1 MSFLAIADQEKFLK
15 RAGARIDEVS
25 AILDRVDRISRLRIA
40 VTVLAAAIVVFS
52 VLERI
57 SGWWLVLP
65 LALFAGLAMLHER
78 WMREARARHR
88 MADLHRQAS
97 KRIRADLEDREDGH
111 GAPTEAIR
119 RRGVKLE
126 RPSLDEDKVA
136 SNRRHRTAR
145 MDERGLGRHLDLFGA
160 GRMFDRLAGGRTDSG
175 GETLAWWLVHP
186 APPAVARARQAAI
199 RELTPRV
206 DLRESLAAT
215 GALRVWPSHRWPITA
230 AWLPG
235 PADSGERSRRGK
247 RGAPAEAESTPAA
260 EAEGGDAPGEEGAT
274 GGEAKEPDR
283 KRKKDGGGGSD
294 EGAFAVP
301 PVLPRGTER
310 LVFVAATLYPV
321 VLWGFLTLSLLEV
334 ISGFFF
340 LAIAFFAAGT
350 GLTLRRRILAHEDLG
365 YVMERD
371 LAALREV
378 IGIFDREEFRSLYLC
393 DLKERVTPAA
403 GALERLITLHRRLR
417 FRRNLVFAP
426 IGALFFY
433 GTHHSLALDRWRR
446 RHGKALEEWMALA
459 GEFDALMA
467 LAQYAEER
475 PAHLF
480 AEFDD
485 LPGIEAVNLGH
496 PLIPEERLVRNTVTV
511 GRGAPEIMIV
521 TGSNMSGK
529 STLLRSLGV
538 NFLLARMGA
547 PVNATTFRVG
557 PISLGVSIET
567 RDSLRDGVSRFLAEL
582 FALRRVLDTGSAGEP
597 LFFLLDEILQGTNS
611 DDRRAAVF
619 ALVRELARRRATGV
633 MTTHDLSL
641 TELAHELPRSVV
653 NRHFSERIEEGV
665 MDFDYLLREG
675 PLTRGNALEL
685 MRMLNLPT
693 PRSDGG
699 EGGDFTSL
707 PGLADGREH

>member
-25 AILDRVDRISRLRIA
+25 AILDRVERISRLRIA
-40 VTVLAAAIVVFS
+40 VTVLAAAILVFA
-52 VLERI
+52 VRETI
-57 SGWWLVLP
+57 SGWWMLLP
-65 LALFAGLAMLHER
+65 LALFGVLALLHER

-136 SNRRHRTAR
+136 SNRRHRTAGL
-145 MDERGLGRHLDLFGA
+145 DERGLGRHLDLFGA

-186 APPAVARARQAAI
+186 APPAVARARQAAV

-215 GALRVWPSHRWPITA
+215 GALRVWPSHRWPITT

-235 PADSGERSRRGK
+235 PSDPDGPAGSGSETDSEADDASEENGS
-247 RGAPAEAESTPAA
+247 APE
-260 EAEGGDAPGEEGAT
+260 
-274 GGEAKEPDR
+274 EAK
-283 KRKKDGGGGSD
+283 GSD
-294 EGAFAVP
+294 GKPAKKSGPADPGVSFAVP
-301 PVLPRGTER
+301 PMLPRGTER
-310 LVFVAATLYPV
+310 LVFVAATLYPPF
-321 VLWGFLTLSLLEV
+321 LWGFLTLSLLEV
-334 ISGFFF
+334 VSGFFF
-340 LAIAFFAAGT
+340 LFIAFFAVGT

-365 YVMERD
+365 YLMERD

-378 IGIFDREEFRSLYLC
+378 IGIFDREEFRSLYLR
-393 DLKERVTPAA
+393 DLKERVTPAG
-403 GALERLITLHRRLR
+403 GALERLIALHRRLR

-446 RHGKALEEWMALA
+446 RHGEALREWMALA

-475 PAHLF
+475 PAHIF

-582 FALRRVLDTGSAGEP
+582 FALRRVLDTGRAEEP

-641 TELAHELPRSVV
+641 TELAHELPRSVE
-653 NRHFSERIEEGV
+653 NHHFSERIEEGE

>member
-25 AILDRVDRISRLRIA
+25 AILDRVDRISRLRLA
-40 VTVLAAAIVVFS
+40 VTVLAAAILVFA
-52 VLERI
+52 VRETI

-65 LALFAGLAMLHER
+65 LALFAVLAVVHER

-97 KRIRADLEDREDGH
+97 KRIRADLEDREDGR

-126 RPSLDEDKVA
+126 RPSLDEDQVA
-136 SNRRHRTAR
+136 ANRRHRTAR
-145 MDERGLGRHLDLFGA
+145 LDDRGLGRHLDLFGA

-186 APPAVARARQAAI
+186 APPAVARARQAAV

-206 DLRESLAAT
+206 DLREALAAT

-235 PADSGERSRRGK
+235 PIGSDGPARR
-247 RGAPAEAESTPAA
+247 RAPAEDAA
-260 EAEGGDAPGEEGAT
+260 KTDREAGDAPGKNRSAT
-274 GGEAKEPDR
+274 GKAKGPDGKEPA
-283 KRKKDGGGGSD
+283 KNSD
-294 EGAFAVP
+294 ESDPASVFAVP

-310 LVFVAATLYPV
+310 LVFVAATLYPA
-321 VLWGFLTLSLLEV
+321 VLWGFLTLSLLEM
-334 ISGFFF
+334 ISGVFF
-340 LAIAFFAAGT
+340 LVIAFFAAGT

-371 LAALREV
+371 LTALGEI
-378 IGIFDREEFRSLYLC
+378 IGIFGREEFRSLYLR
-393 DLKERVTPAA
+393 DLQERVAPAG
-403 GALERLITLHRRLR
+403 GALAQLIALHRRLR

-446 RHGKALEEWMALA
+446 RHGEALEEWMALA

-475 PAHLF
+475 PAHIF

-582 FALRRVLDTGSAGEP
+582 FALRRVLDTGTAEEP

-641 TELAHELPRSVV
+641 TELAHELPRGVE
-653 NRHFSERIEEGV
+653 NHHFSERIEEGV

-693 PRSDGG
+693 PRPDGG
-699 EGGDFTSL
+699 EGSDFTSL

>member
-25 AILDRVDRISRLRIA
+25 AILDRVDRISRLRLA
-40 VTVLAAAIVVFS
+40 VTVLAAAILVFA
-52 VLERI
+52 VRETI

-65 LALFAGLAMLHER
+65 LALFAVLAVVHER

-97 KRIRADLEDREDGH
+97 KRIRADLEDREDGR

-126 RPSLDEDKVA
+126 RPSLDEDQVA
-136 SNRRHRTAR
+136 ANRRHRTAR
-145 MDERGLGRHLDLFGA
+145 LDDRGLGRHLDLFGA

-186 APPAVARARQAAI
+186 APPAVARARQAAV

-206 DLRESLAAT
+206 DLREALAAT

-235 PADSGERSRRGK
+235 PIGSDGPARR
-247 RGAPAEAESTPAA
+247 RAPAEDAA
-260 EAEGGDAPGEEGAT
+260 ETDREAGDAPGKDRSETRKAKGPD
-274 GGEAKEPDR
+274 GKEPA
-283 KRKKDGGGGSD
+283 KNSD
-294 EGAFAVP
+294 ESDPASVFAVP

-310 LVFVAATLYPV
+310 LVFVAATLYPA
-321 VLWGFLTLSLLEV
+321 VLWGFLTLSLLEM
-334 ISGFFF
+334 ISGVFF
-340 LAIAFFAAGT
+340 LVIAFFAAGT

-371 LAALREV
+371 LTALGEI
-378 IGIFDREEFRSLYLC
+378 IGIFGREEFRSLYLR
-393 DLKERVTPAA
+393 DLQERVASA
-403 GALERLITLHRRLR
+403 GGALAQLIALHRRLR

-446 RHGKALEEWMALA
+446 RHGEALEEWMALA

-475 PAHLF
+475 PAHIF

-582 FALRRVLDTGSAGEP
+582 FALRRVLDTGSAEEP

-641 TELAHELPRSVV
+641 TELAHELPRGVE
-653 NRHFSERIEEGV
+653 NHHFSERIEEGV

-693 PRSDGG
+693 PRPDGG
-699 EGGDFTSL
+699 EGSDFTSL